1 MIKDKQENER
11 MTMEDMY
18 HVIKVFS
25 NLEKGQ
31 NLYYGEELVDYIK
44 TLKHDINFAMISAHG
59 TRYYKSYI
67 SCDVSKF
74 HVITEPSKKKVFNM
88 LKKKYLSEEHI
99 EIMRFVTGEG

>member
-25 NLEKGQ
+25 NLEEGQ
-31 NLYYGEELVDYIK
+31 NLYYGEDLVDQINV
-44 TLKHDINFAMISAHG
+44 LKHDIVFYINGI
-59 TRYYKSYI
+59 RYYKSYL

-74 HVITEPSKKKVFNM
+74 HVITEPSKKKVFNII
-88 LKKKYLSEEHI
+88 KKKDILEEHI
-99 EIMRFVTGEG
+99 EIMGFVTGEG